1 MQHLDEAAQ
10 FIIEVSKDY
19 SFLTFSGEMG
29 VGKTTL
35 IKALVAALGSNDLV
49 TSPTFSLVNEYALEG
64 SKREM
69 VYHFDFYRIDNLE
82 EVYDIG
88 YEAYFY
94 SDQYCF
100 IEWPD
105 KIASLLPEHYV
116 EIQISRDVLDENNRE
131 ITIFKH

>member
-10 FIIEVSKDY
+10 FIIELSKDH
-19 SFLTFSGEMG
+19 SFFVFSGEMG
-29 VGKTTL
+29 SGKTTL
-35 IKALVAALGSNDLV
+35 IKAIVAALGSKDLV
-49 TSPTFSLVNEYALEG
+49 SSPSFSLVNEYTIEG
-64 SKREM
+64 GRRDT
-69 VYHFDFYRIDNLE
+69 VYHFDFYRIERLE

-88 YEAYFY
+88 YEEYFY

-105 KIASLLPEHYV
+105 KIASLLPESYV
-116 EIQISRDVLDENNRE
+116 EIQISRDEVDENIRE